1 MSLNILDCYK
11 KHWQLNNDK
20 KIKIDHEIYKKFI
33 KTINNISTNKYF
45 LIYWC
50 QENEPD
56 TMQIIKYLLSTKRKV
71 CLLNINSKKQI
82 NYYAINSLDFEYEY
96 LWNIKMPKPNIIN
109 KVEQNQISCV
119 ILPAIAFN
127 NKNEILIYKS
137 NEMFLPL
144 LKNNNLMSFAL
155 SYKFSEYNDIVFDKK
170 TIVNMIIH
178 NN

>member
-1 MSLNILDCYK
+1 
-11 KHWQLNNDK
+11 
-20 KIKIDHEIYKKFI
+20 
-33 KTINNISTNKYF
+33 
-45 LIYWC
+45 
-50 QENEPD
+50 
-56 TMQIIKYLLSTKRKV
+56 
-71 CLLNINSKKQI
+71 
-82 NYYAINSLDFEYEY
+82 
-96 LWNIKMPKPNIIN
+96 MPKPNIIN